1 MRAMSLLESPSQPR
15 CLLPVLSLP
24 SRLYLL
30 VSRFLPVA
38 SFPSWRARAP
48 RRMDGHVPGHGLIIH
63 KLLPHSRRAAELA
76 VLAHRPEVMLTTYY
90 IMTWMKKRNNSY
102 SYDRITD
109 VVKSGFDILNFA
121 F

>member
-1 MRAMSLLESPSQPR
+1 MSLLESPSQPR
-15 CLLPVLSLP
+15 YLLPVLSLP

-38 SFPSWRARAP
+38 SFPSSGLKQRRARAP

-76 VLAHRPEVMLTTYY
+76 VLAHRSEVMLTTYY
-90 IMTWMKKRNNSY
+90 NMTWMKKRNNF
-102 SYDRITD
+102 YDRITD
-109 VVKSGFDILNFA
+109 VVKSGYEILNFA
-121 F
+121 I